1 MLILWYR
8 ISYRWWKGWF
18 IIEKQEND
26 KKEEGLNKALYNGMN
41 GKPVPLWKFIL
52 GIILVVI
59 GVLGAIS
66 VVL

>member
-1 MLILWYR
+1 M
-8 ISYRWWKGWF
+8 
-18 IIEKQEND
+18 EKQENS
-26 KKEEGLNKALYNGMN
+26 KEEKRINKPLYNGMN